1 MATSRR
7 TGDAAPADETVATPA
22 AVADP
27 EAPVA
32 EEATAPE
39 TAAPAEDEFRPAETL
54 PFLGQAEM
62 FVAGVGLCKP
72 GESYPMPAAVADQV
86 CRGEQPLFARPASA

>member
-1 MATSRR
+1 MPASSRKS
-7 TGDAAPADETVATPA
+7 GDGAPAADAADSAAAGTV
-22 AVADP
+22 P

-32 EEATAPE
+32 VE
-39 TAAPAEDEFRPAETL
+39 TPAPAEAAVPGPRPAETL

-62 FVAGVGLCKP
+62 FVAGVGLCTP

-86 CRGEQPLFARPASA
+86 CRGERPLFARPTSS